1 MWLHERVLAFIQD
14 LRSSASIRMC
24 IVPTIKTVIKKGDA
38 TDFIGKKNTK
48 SAISKLRK
56 NRQSQR
62 SVPEGA

>member
-1 MWLHERVLAFIQD
+1 MWLHESVLAFTED
-14 LRSSASIRMC
+14 LQSSACVWDVHCADYKNRY
-24 IVPTIKTVIKKGDA
+24 KKGDA
-38 TDFIGKKNTK
+38 TEFLGKNTK